1 MYTNPTI
8 LKLSKHMPS
17 PVQAQPVTQNAASRI
32 MPRIEEL
39 AAFSESPDCLT
50 RRFATPEHR
59 QANDL
64 VAHWMRN
71 IGMRVWEDAIGNVI
85 GRYESGDVS
94 ENTPAIVLG
103 SHLDTV
109 INAGRFDGMLG
120 ILSALACV
128 ESLKENNIQ
137 IPYAIEIIGF
147 ADEEGVRYQS
157 TYLGSRALTGDLDA
171 TVLSRTDDLG
181 ITMTDALKQFG
192 TDARDIVKA
201 ARKSTDFIAYLEL
214 HIEQGP
220 VLEAHNAPVG
230 VVSSISGASRLMVH
244 LTGYAGHAGTVPM
257 GLRRD
262 ALVAAAQCICMVEE
276 FCSTTDGLVGTV
288 GRIVAKPGAGNVIAG
303 DVRFSIDLRAA
314 SDDVRTER
322 VKAVVDEMTRICGER
337 NIDIDVDYV
346 HEASS
351 VACNPEVMKH
361 MQTAVTACGA
371 ELITLPSG
379 AGHDAAA
386 MADMTPVGMLFVR
399 CEGGVSHHP
408 DENVTEHDAIAG
420 AQVLM
425 QTVLNM
431 CQVNSTT
438 EPVAEPEMS

>member
-1 MYTNPTI
+1 
-8 LKLSKHMPS
+8 MPS
-17 PVQAQPVTQNAASRI
+17 PDNAHPITPNAASRI

-39 AAFSESPDCLT
+39 AAISESADCLT

-64 VAHWMRN
+64 VALWMRN

-94 ENTPAIVLG
+94 EDTPAILLG

-120 ILSALACV
+120 VLSALACV
-128 ESLKENNIQ
+128 ESLKENNVQ
-137 IPYAIEIIGF
+137 IPYAIEVIGF

-157 TYLGSRALTGDLDA
+157 TYLGSRALTGDFDLA
-171 TVLSRTDDLG
+171 VLSRTDDLG
-181 ITMTDALKQFG
+181 ISMADALQQFG
-192 TDARDIVKA
+192 TDVRNIGAA
-201 ARKSTDFIAYLEL
+201 ARKPSDFVAYLEL

-220 VLEAHNAPVG
+220 VLETVNTPVG
-230 VVSSISGASRLMVH
+230 VVSSISGASRLMVN

-257 GLRRD
+257 GYRRD
-262 ALVAAAQCICMVEE
+262 ALVAAAKCVCVVEE

-288 GRIVAKPGAGNVIAG
+288 GQIVAEPGAGNVIAG
-303 DVRFSIDLRAA
+303 DVRFSIDIRAA
-314 SDDVRTER
+314 SDAVRTGR
-322 VKAVVDEMTRICGER
+322 VKAVVDEMNRLCNER
-337 NIDIDVDYV
+337 NIDIAVDYV

-351 VACNPEVMKH
+351 VECNPDIMQHMK
-361 MQTAVTACGA
+361 TAVIECGA
-371 ELITLPSG
+371 ELVTLPSG

-386 MADMTPVGMLFVR
+386 MAGMTRVGMLFVR
-399 CEGGVSHHP
+399 CADGISHHP
-408 DENVTEHDAIAG
+408 DENVSRRDAIAG

-425 QTVLNM
+425 QTLLNM
-431 CQVNSTT
+431 CHRNTT
-438 EPVAEPEMS
+438 AGPVANS

>member
-1 MYTNPTI
+1 M
-8 LKLSKHMPS
+8 SS
-17 PVQAQPVTQNAASRI
+17 PDQAQPVTQNAASRI

-39 AAFSESPDCLT
+39 AAISESPDCLT

-59 QANDL
+59 RANDL
-64 VAHWMRN
+64 VALWMRN

-85 GRYESGDVS
+85 GRYEAGGIS
-94 ENTPAIVLG
+94 EDTPAILLG

-128 ESLKENNIQ
+128 ESLKENNVQ
-137 IPYAIEIIGF
+137 IPYAIEVIGF

-157 TYLGSRALTGDLDA
+157 TYLGSRALTGDFDTA
-171 TVLSRTDDLG
+171 VLSRTDDLG
-181 ITMTDALKQFG
+181 ISMVEALQQFG
-192 TDARDIVKA
+192 TDARDIDAA
-201 ARKSTDFIAYLEL
+201 ARKPSDFVAYLEL

-220 VLEAHNAPVG
+220 VLETVNTPVG
-230 VVSSISGASRLMVH
+230 VVSSISGASRLMVN

-257 GLRRD
+257 GFRRD
-262 ALVAAAQCICMVEE
+262 ALVAAAQCVCVVEE
-276 FCSTTDGLVGTV
+276 YCSTTDGLVGTV
-288 GRIVAKPGAGNVIAG
+288 GRILAKPGAGNVIAG
-303 DVRFSIDLRAA
+303 DVRFSIDIRAA
-314 SDDVRTER
+314 SDEVRTER
-322 VKAVVDEMTRICGER
+322 VKAVVDEMNRLCYQR

-351 VACNPEVMKH
+351 VDCNPDVMRH
-361 MQTAVTACGA
+361 MQNAVKECGA
-371 ELITLPSG
+371 DLVTLPSG

-399 CEGGVSHHP
+399 CAGGVSHHP
-408 DENVTEHDAIAG
+408 DEDVSEHDAIAG

-431 CQVNSTT
+431 CHLNTTANST
-438 EPVAEPEMS
+438 AKPEMSE